1 MIEAIL
7 MKLGFSGVL
16 SVALAVALLGLS
28 GYTKLAISSRDTKI
42 AEKTLQVQTVAAERD
57 QLLNAN
63 RAYTRVVAS
72 QNESIENF
80 IRQSEELKG
89 RVAKANQEAEK
100 TKDEWNKFLDHLN
113 QSSAQGGDRWELY
126 GSTYN
131 QGVKKWNTKDLDH
144 GTSETP

>member
-7 MKLGFSGVL
+7 MKLGFTGIL
-16 SVALAVALLGLS
+16 SVVLALGLVGLS
-28 GYTKLAISSRDTKI
+28 GYTKLAISSRDAKI

-80 IRQSEELKG
+80 IRQSEDLKG

-100 TKDEWNKFLDHLN
+100 TKDEWNRFLNHLD
-113 QSSAQGGDRWELY
+113 QSSATGGDRWQLY
-126 GSTYN
+126 GDTYN
-131 QGVKKWNTKDLDH
+131 GVVKKWTTEDLDH
-144 GTSETP
+144 GTSDAP